1 MAVFEDEPWKSRRSS
16 SKNARNEDEE
26 CRGTTEGDTGS
37 NGMGY
42 REQWYVDALKE
53 YLSAGQ

>member
-1 MAVFEDEPWKSRRSS
+1 MPGNNGR
-16 SKNARNEDEE
+16 E
-26 CRGTTEGDTGS
+26 CRETTEGDTGS